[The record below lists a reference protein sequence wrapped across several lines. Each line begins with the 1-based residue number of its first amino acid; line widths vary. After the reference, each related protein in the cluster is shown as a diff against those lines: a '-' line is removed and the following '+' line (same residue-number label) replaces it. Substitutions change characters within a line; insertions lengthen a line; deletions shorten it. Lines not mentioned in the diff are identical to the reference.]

1 MDHFYLNKIS
11 LENFRQFEHKEIIF
25 NSQMNLAV
33 GSNSSGKTS
42 ILEAVCIA
50 LGAYLAAFKT
60 YVPSRFVY
68 NISES
73 DVRMK
78 GQTLETKDI
87 LLSPEVQ
94 QYPCKVSADLM
105 IDHKNYFYK
114 RMIEKKGG
122 RTKFDGTNPMQ
133 STIISWEKSMAM
145 GDGSDS
151 ALIFPLVLYLSSARL
166 WNENKESDF
175 DFSIPLRTDAYHRCL
190 DKKRGMQM
198 PFRYIQYLKEI
209 SIQEKNGVDFPAYTL
224 IMDAINRCMEGEL
237 KTDQVIEYSMRYRS
251 LALVE
256 ADGTRIPFDGL
267 SDGYRGVMKIVA
279 DIAVRM
285 CILNPYLK
293 EKTFERTPGIV
304 AIDELDLSLHPKWQ
318 KRIIRTL
325 TSLFPKVQ
333 FICASHSPFL
343 IQALEEGQLISME
356 GMVDEEYSG
365 ESIEDIAENIMGVEN
380 ARYSDKKQE
389 MYHAAEEYYQALN
402 CAVSQEEL
410 QRLKEKLDVLM
421 AEYSDNPAYCAWMK
435 QRYLVKQAE
444 MGKKE

>member
-1 MDHFYLNKIS
+1 MENFYLKEIS
-11 LENFRQFEHKEIIF
+11 LQNFRRFEKKKVLF
-25 NSQMNLAV
+25 NPQMNLIV
-33 GSNSSGKTS
+33 GSNASGKTTV
-42 ILEAVCIA
+42 LEAVCIA

-68 NISES
+68 NISEN

-78 GQTLETKDI
+78 NQTAEEKNI
-87 LLSPEVQ
+87 LIGSGIE
-94 QYPCKVSADLM
+94 QYPCKVSAELLM
-105 IDHKNYFYK
+105 DNKNFPYK

-122 RTKFDGTNPMQ
+122 RTKFDGNNPMQ
-133 STIISWEKSMAM
+133 QTIVSWETSMKQ
-145 GDGSDS
+145 GNESDKDF
-151 ALIFPLVLYLSSARL
+151 IFPLVLYLSSARL

-175 DFSIPLRTDAYHRCL
+175 NFDIPNRTDAYHRCL

-209 SIQEKNGVDFPAYTL
+209 SIQENAGVDFPAYTL
-224 IMDAINRCMEGEL
+224 IMDAINECMREEL
-237 KTDQVIEYSMRYRS
+237 KGRQTIEYSLRYRT

-267 SDGYRGVMKIVA
+267 SDGYRDVMKIVA
-279 DIAVRM
+279 DIATRM

-293 EKTFERTPGIV
+293 TETFKKTPGIV
-304 AIDELDLSLHPKWQ
+304 VIDELDLSLHPKWQ

-325 TSLFPKVQ
+325 TGLFPKVQ

-356 GMVDEEYSG
+356 GLIDEEYSG

-380 ARYSDKKQE
+380 AKYSDKKQE
-389 MYHAAEEYYQALN
+389 MYEAANEYFQALKG
-402 CAVSQEEL
+402 AGTKEDL
-410 QRLKEKLDVLM
+410 RALKNRLDVLA

-435 QRYLVKQAE
+435 QRYLVKEAE
-444 MGKKE
+444 VGELV

>member
-1 MDHFYLNKIS
+1 
-11 LENFRQFEHKEIIF
+11 
-25 NSQMNLAV
+25 
-33 GSNSSGKTS
+33 
-42 ILEAVCIA
+42 
-50 LGAYLAAFKT
+50 
-60 YVPSRFVY
+60 
-68 NISES
+68 
-73 DVRMK
+73 
-78 GQTLETKDI
+78 
-87 LLSPEVQ
+87 
-94 QYPCKVSADLM
+94 
-105 IDHKNYFYK
+105 
-114 RMIEKKGG
+114 
-122 RTKFDGTNPMQ
+122 
-133 STIISWEKSMAM
+133 
-145 GDGSDS
+145 
-151 ALIFPLVLYLSSARL
+151 
-166 WNENKESDF
+166 
-175 DFSIPLRTDAYHRCL
+175 
-190 DKKRGMQM
+190 M

-389 MYHAAEEYYQALN
+389 MYHAAEEYYHALK